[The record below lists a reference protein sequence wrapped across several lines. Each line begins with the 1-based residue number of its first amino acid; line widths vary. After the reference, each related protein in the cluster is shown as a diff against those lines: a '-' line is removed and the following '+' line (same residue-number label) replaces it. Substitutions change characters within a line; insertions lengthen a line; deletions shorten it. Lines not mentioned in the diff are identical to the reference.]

1 MSNILESLNWRYAAK
16 RMNGLRV
23 SEEKVHTILEA
34 ARLAPTANGIQ
45 PFSIVAI
52 NRPALLERIKP
63 IANNQPQVT
72 EASHLLV
79 FATWDRVTPERLDRV
94 HDQIA
99 RERDLSPE
107 ALQVT
112 VERLKT
118 RFAGMSPEAQFQ
130 WAVRQTY
137 IAFGVAITAA
147 AEERVDATPM
157 EGFRNMELDTFL
169 GLPEKGLRSMC
180 LLALGYRDVTTDR
193 LAHLKKV
200 RRPKDE
206 LVIEL
211 NNL

>member
-1 MSNILESLNWRYAAK
+1 
-16 RMNGLRV
+16 
-23 SEEKVHTILEA
+23 
-34 ARLAPTANGIQ
+34 
-45 PFSIVAI
+45 
-52 NRPALLERIKP
+52 
-63 IANNQPQVT
+63 
-72 EASHLLV
+72 
-79 FATWDRVTPERLDRV
+79 
-94 HDQIA
+94 
-99 RERDLSPE
+99 
-107 ALQVT
+107 
-112 VERLKT
+112 
-118 RFAGMSPEAQFQ
+118 MSPEVQFQ

-137 IAFGVAITAA
+137 IAFGVAIAAA

-193 LAHLKKV
+193 LANLKKV